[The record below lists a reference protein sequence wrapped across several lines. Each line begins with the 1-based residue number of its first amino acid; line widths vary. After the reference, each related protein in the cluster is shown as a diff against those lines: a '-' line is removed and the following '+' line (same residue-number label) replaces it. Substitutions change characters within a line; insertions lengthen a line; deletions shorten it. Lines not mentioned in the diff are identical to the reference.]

1 MTKTSIL
8 FIVIILMITTIIA
21 MILSGSVG
29 NPESYSGSK
38 LCIADAVVMT
48 VNDSAHYYTY
58 VPEVIKGWEKIG
70 IKPYVYYIGTDI
82 PEIIDGLVHQII
94 PPEGV
99 NIISFAQV
107 SRLLLPATIKAENV
121 MITDVDMLPLPSG
134 YWAKSGGNSRDA
146 FVAMR
151 KKKMKDYMMGWN
163 SASPQVWAKVF
174 DLNNITQNGVIEKM
188 KNWKR
193 SGVWDDQNWN
203 SDQII
208 LKAKL
213 QEFRDTGGEIVDLN
227 EDIFGSSFID
237 CSTDRLRAGPLNGK
251 KLCYPVNV
259 EDLVKDDKIVTFGPD
274 SDKES
279 SEQYKQVMKILLDKY

>member
-1 MTKTSIL
+1 
-8 FIVIILMITTIIA
+8 

-29 NPESYSGSK
+29 KHESYIGSK
-38 LCIADAVVMT
+38 LSIADAVVMT
-48 VNDSAHYYTY
+48 VNDSPHYYTY
-58 VPEVIKGWEKIG
+58 VPEVIKGWENIG
-70 IKPYVYYIGTDI
+70 IKPYVYYIGSDI

-121 MITDVDMLPLPSG
+121 IITDVDMLPLPSR
-134 YWAKSGGNSRDA
+134 YWAKSGGNSREA
-146 FVAMR
+146 FIAMR

-174 DLNNITQNGVIEKM
+174 DLDNRTQNGVIEKM
-188 KNWKR
+188 KSWKR

-213 QEFRDTGGEIVDLN
+213 QEFSDAGGEIVDLN
-227 EDIFGSSFID
+227 EDIFGSSFIHG
-237 CSTDRLRAGPLNGK
+237 STDRLRAGPLNGR

-259 EDLVKDDKIVTFGPD
+259 EDLVNDDKIVTFGPD

-279 SEQYKQVMKILLDKY
+279 SKQYKQVMQTLLDKY